1 MSWDEG
7 DFTFGE
13 GFSRAGVPLGGGLIP
28 PSLARHEE
36 SHYRDDERLPFGGLT
51 F

>member
-1 MSWDEG
+1 MKVTSPSG
-7 DFTFGE
+7 KVSLGLGSPF
-13 GFSRAGVPLGGGLIP
+13 LGGGLIP